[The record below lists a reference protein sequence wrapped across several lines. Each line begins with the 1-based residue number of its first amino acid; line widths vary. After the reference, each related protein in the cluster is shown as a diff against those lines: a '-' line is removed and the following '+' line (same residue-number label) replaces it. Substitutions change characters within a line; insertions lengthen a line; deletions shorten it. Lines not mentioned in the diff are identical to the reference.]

1 VTSSAPVWRPP
12 RVRVVLGTLG
22 VLDDQLLADHA
33 VDAVVVPVR
42 AARRRPV
49 GSAVVLP
56 GVAAPRTIEVVGP
69 VYSPAVNREHQLSAA
84 YRAALAAADSIHAR
98 RIAVPTELTPAP
110 WPVDPAIRVA
120 LGTLASTQTAV
131 HEVLVVTV
139 TAAGLEAWTER
150 LARR

>member
-1 VTSSAPVWRPP
+1 
-12 RVRVVLGTLG
+12 VLGALG

-33 VDAVVVPVR
+33 VDAVIVPVR
-42 AARRRPV
+42 PARHRPV

-56 GVAAPRTIEVVGP
+56 GVRPPRTIQVAGP
-69 VYSPAVNREHQLSAA
+69 VYSPAANREHQLAA
-84 YRAALAAADSIHAR
+84 TYRAALAAADSIGAH
-98 RIAVPTELTPAP
+98 RIAVPTELTPTP